1 MKVTGNIPIEFLANK
16 ADLKDQMAVT
26 EGAIKKA
33 ADSHSAPWTWTSAKT
48 GEGVERAFA
57 KLAQMIAARN
67 T

>member
-1 MKVTGNIPIEFLANK
+1 
-16 ADLKDQMAVT
+16 MAVT
-26 EGAIKKA
+26 EAAIKKA
-33 ADSHSAPWTWTSAKT
+33 ADSHSAPWMWTSAKT